1 MANTIS
7 RLTNNALNR
16 DVLQNLQTITSK
28 RHALVKAQATGQ
40 TVHSISESPA
50 SITQGIEY
58 HSEKRNLIQMNRNC
72 VRVDAFLNISHET
85 LKSIYTLLERSQEL
99 AAYSS
104 SEVNKNNM
112 FAYAQEMEGLV
123 NQMALQINQRYVKK
137 YLFSA
142 SEAYKPPFLLTKD
155 DKGRVTEVAYTGG
168 KDNPA
173 TIYVSEDTQESGF
186 LEADKTQELLG
197 LMQHLIALRDSL
209 HNENIDSVKDIQKE
223 LSADE
228 NKLNQSM
235 SSLAARMQKMKII
248 NTNNT
253 NTFSSVERNLS
264 NLLDVDLFTTAAA
277 IKTIEQTQEMSL
289 KVSSMLLSKTNSL
302 MDYIF

>member
-1 MANTIS
+1 MANTIT

-16 DVLQNLQTITSK
+16 DVLQNLQTLTSK
-28 RHALVKAQATGQ
+28 RYSLVKAQATGQ
-40 TVHSISESPA
+40 SVHSISEAPA
-50 SITQGIEY
+50 SITQAVEY

-72 VRVDAFLNISHET
+72 VRVDAFLNISHQT
-85 LKSIYTLLERSQEL
+85 LKSVYGLVERAQEL

-104 SEVNKNNM
+104 SEVNKNNI

-123 NQMALQINQRYVKK
+123 NQLALQLNQRYVSK

-142 SEAYKPPFLLTKD
+142 SKAYEAPFLMTKD
-155 DKGRVTEVAYTGG
+155 DKGKITEVAYTGG
-168 KDNPA
+168 KENPA
-173 TIYVSEDTQESGF
+173 DIYVATDTKENGF
-186 LEADKTQELLG
+186 LEAEKTQKLLD
-197 LMQHLIALRDSL
+197 LMQHMIDLRDSL
-209 HNENIDSVKDIQKE
+209 NDENIDNIKNIQKA
-223 LSADE
+223 LNLDE
-228 NKLNQSM
+228 HTLNQSM

-248 NTNNT
+248 NSNNT
-253 NTFSSVERNLS
+253 NEFSSAERNLS

-277 IKTIEQTQEMSL
+277 IKNIEHTQEMSL